1 MKKLFRKL
9 MLVAMAMMPFVACQD
24 VPEPYPMPE
33 KPTNTANDGSLP
45 YESGNLN
52 SGWKLF
58 NVTEEQPWSLG
69 SSYVQATGYQNW
81 DGSGQKS
88 NRAVEGWLMSPE
100 FNLSGKENVKLSFD
114 YTIKYTNNVSG
125 WEANH
130 KVYVSTNFDG
140 ENIANANWIEL
151 NFVPKSS
158 PYSDWTLYPSGE
170 IQLPQEVVGK
180 EKVRVGF
187 WFKAPAS
194 SSTTWEMKNFK
205 IEEGIAQES
214 DQPSTDN
221 GTKEAPLTVEEAIAK
236 GTGSNAWVKGYII
249 GYVDGKT
256 LEEGA
261 TFGISATAAPS
272 QTNVL
277 IASSATVSD
286 RNQCLPIQ
294 LPVGKVR
301 EGVNLQDN
309 PSNLGQ
315 EVLLHGDIDTYFGVP
330 GLKNTD
336 YAKIGDKEIDA
347 NATGTIGEAKGTG
360 TANDPFNVAAAIAKC
375 KEIGTSPSS
384 DKFYVTGIV
393 KANAKADDSYHNIT
407 FDIADTE
414 DGATF
419 KCYQVKGT
427 DGKDLPAGFTVS
439 KGDVVVVYGPIYNYS
454 GNTPETE
461 GKSAAY
467 IVSINGQAT
476 GGETPTPT
484 QDVGSIDNPVS
495 VPDVLAKIEAM
506 DDNATTSEYYYIKG
520 YVTSKAN
527 TADEI
532 GPNSSKKYKD
542 MNYYISDAAAGSSY
556 QLYIYRGKYL
566 DGADFTDYE
575 QIKEGDEV
583 IIYGQL
589 QKYIDT
595 KNNNA
600 VTPEVKNSK
609 IVKLNGQG
617 GTGTDDPTQGG
628 GDDKQFGT
636 LDGNVLTLTAADL
649 GVGNGMEPGT
659 ITLVDGTTITFDGGG
674 NNNKPKYY
682 DSGASI
688 RMYPK
693 NSMTVNGGQKKIY
706 GIDLYCTSQSG
717 TLCNAEGNITVTG
730 NAPMD
735 TDESKVSIYR
745 IDNSSVT
752 ITNSHTGTGAA
763 SQLRFNKI
771 VITYN

>member
-1 MKKLFRKL
+1 MKKILRNF
-9 MLVAMAMMPFVACQD
+9 MAFAIAAMTFVACED

-158 PYSDWTLYPSGE
+158 PYPDWTLYPSGE

-205 IEEGIAQES
+205 IEEGTAQES

-249 GYVDGKT
+249 GYVDGTT

-375 KEIGTSPSS
+375 KEIGTTVPSE
-384 DKFYVTGIV
+384 KFYVKGIV
-393 KANAKADDSYHNIT
+393 MGNATADATYNNIT
-407 FDIADTE
+407 FDIADAE

-419 KCYQVKGT
+419 KCYQVAGT
-427 DGKDLPAGFTVS
+427 DGNPLPQGFSVK

-454 GNTPETE
+454 GNTPETA

-476 GGETPTPT
+476 GSGTTGPT
-484 QDVGSIDNPVS
+484 QEVGTADNPVS
-495 VPDVLAKIEAM
+495 VPTAYEVIEKLAEG
-506 DDNATTSEYYYIKG
+506 ATTDEYYYVKG
-520 YVTSKAN
+520 YVTSIKTSESDIAKFKN
-527 TADEI
+527 ID
-532 GPNSSKKYKD
+532 
-542 MNYYISDAAAGSSY
+542 YYISDAAAGSNY
-556 QLYIYRGKYL
+556 QIQVFRGKNL
-566 DGADFTDYE
+566 NNTDFTSAD
-575 QIKEGDEV
+575 QLKVGDEV
-583 IIYGQL
+583 VVYGKL
-589 QKYIDT
+589 QKY
-595 KNNNA
+595 KNNTTGEI
-600 VTPEVKNSK
+600 VPEMTQGSYLVKH
-609 IVKLNGQG
+609 NGQG
-617 GTGTDDPTQGG
+617 GTGTEDPTQGG

-730 NAPMD
+730 NAPLETAD
-735 TDESKVSIYR
+735 SKVSIYR